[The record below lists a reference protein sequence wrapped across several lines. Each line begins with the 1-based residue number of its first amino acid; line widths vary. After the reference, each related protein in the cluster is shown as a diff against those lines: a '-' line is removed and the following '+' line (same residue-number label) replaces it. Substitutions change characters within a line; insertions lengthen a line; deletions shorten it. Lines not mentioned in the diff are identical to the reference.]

1 MAAGRR
7 WACSSACAGGGLRI
21 PRWRRGA
28 PASRSGSPSRAGWS
42 GSRRV
47 GSCADRQDSS
57 LMPVL
62 RALIAIGIG
71 LALADA
77 SVVTL
82 ALPPMLED
90 LDTTVEGVAAV
101 IGVYTLALAVLLPVA
116 AWLRR
121 RVPDPL
127 LGAVGFGLFA
137 VCGVLCSLP
146 EQLSAML
153 ALRALQAAG
162 AAVALVAGFALL
174 GGGRIWVVAAVFGTA
189 VGPAL
194 GGALTQTFD
203 WRAIFLAQVVPALAA
218 AAACVALRAG
228 RAPAATAAEPA
239 GAAPGTPAPRTAP
252 GGGRAATPAGPA
264 AAAPR
269 TAPGGNRAATPA
281 GPAAAALLALAAV
294 SAALTAV
301 LFLLVLLL
309 VSGWSLDPLAAAAAV
324 SVLPLAAVAA
334 ARIRGPAAVRASAGC
349 ALVGAGVLGLAVL
362 PGAAVGWIVAPQLL
376 AGAGMGMALPALA
389 GELLPE
395 RTPGQAAWLLA
406 VRHAG
411 ITLALLLIAPV
422 VAAQLDDAVADVRER
437 GAALILDARLPPLDK
452 LELAGP
458 LVADLDPVDPR
469 DSLRRA
475 LDAQAPRF
483 AGDPE
488 ERSEYAELTER
499 ADETLIAGIEDAF
512 RVAFAIAGALALAGA
527 LAVLPRERRGRA
539 LALGA
544 GAAALLLP
552 ALQAAA
558 RPQLAPEPVRIA
570 DPCEPR
576 ALPSTGGLGGFVQ
589 DAALAALDRAA
600 CRYGSSREQLAL
612 ALADEDE
619 ARAYRDSY
627 GVDPRSAEG
636 LLDIIGI
643 DLG

>member
-194 GGALTQTFD
+194 GGALTQAFD

-349 ALVGAGVLGLAVL
+349 ALVGAGVLG
-362 PGAAVGWIVAPQLL
+362 
-376 AGAGMGMALPALA
+376 
-389 GELLPE
+389 
-395 RTPGQAAWLLA
+395 
-406 VRHAG
+406 
-411 ITLALLLIAPV
+411 
-422 VAAQLDDAVADVRER
+422 
-437 GAALILDARLPPLDK
+437 
-452 LELAGP
+452 
-458 LVADLDPVDPR
+458 
-469 DSLRRA
+469 
-475 LDAQAPRF
+475 
-483 AGDPE
+483 
-488 ERSEYAELTER
+488 
-499 ADETLIAGIEDAF
+499 
-512 RVAFAIAGALALAGA
+512 
-527 LAVLPRERRGRA
+527 
-539 LALGA
+539 
-544 GAAALLLP
+544 
-552 ALQAAA
+552 
-558 RPQLAPEPVRIA
+558 
-570 DPCEPR
+570 
-576 ALPSTGGLGGFVQ
+576 
-589 DAALAALDRAA
+589 
-600 CRYGSSREQLAL
+600 
-612 ALADEDE
+612 
-619 ARAYRDSY
+619 
-627 GVDPRSAEG
+627 
-636 LLDIIGI
+636 
-643 DLG
+643 

>member
-194 GGALTQTFD
+194 GGALTQAFD

-281 GPAAAALLALAAV
+281 GPAAAAPRTAPGGNRAATPARPAAAALLALAAV

-324 SVLPLAAVAA
+324 S
-334 ARIRGPAAVRASAGC
+334 
-349 ALVGAGVLGLAVL
+349 VL